1 MTFAL
6 DLPAPSADALAVSNA
21 LGAQI
26 RAEIA
31 RAGGWIDFARYMELA
46 LYAPGLGYYSAG
58 SAKLGA
64 GGDFVTAPELSDLLA
79 RALARTLRHDLE
91 RLAAPAILEVGA
103 GTGALAAQLLE
114 ALADGQPSYL
124 ILETSAELR
133 ERQQRMLARF
143 APRVRWLDRLPERP
157 FEGAII
163 ANEVLDALPV
173 TCFVKRGHRAVPR
186 GVVAR
191 ANELAWADGPS
202 SRELDDAVSAVE
214 RALGRS
220 LEENYRSEI
229 SRSLPAWIRTL
240 ADALEQGSM
249 VLVDYGLV
257 RREYYHEQRSGG
269 TLRCH
274 YRHRA
279 HDDPFV
285 YPGLQDITAWVD
297 FSACA
302 DAAREAGL
310 VVEGFTTQAQFLLAT
325 LAAEPPP
332 NATDSAAVRALS
344 SMKTLV
350 LPGEMGERFKVM
362 LLRKRS
368 SGAALP
374 GRDLRG
380 RL

>member
-1 MTFAL
+1 MSFAV
-6 DLPAPSADALAVSNA
+6 DLPVPSAEALAVSNA
-21 LGAQI
+21 LAGKI

-31 RAGGWIDFARYMELA
+31 RAGWIDFARYMELA

-79 RALARTLRHDLE
+79 RALARTLRHELE
-91 RLAAPAILEVGA
+91 GLRDPAILELGA
-103 GTGALAAQLLE
+103 GTGALAAQLLD
-114 ALADGQPSYL
+114 ALGDAPRAYL
-124 ILETSAELR
+124 ILEPSADLR
-133 ERQQRMLARF
+133 ERQQRTLARF
-143 APRVRWLDRLPERP
+143 APRVRWLERLPERP
-157 FEGAII
+157 FEGAIV

-173 TCFVKRGHRAVPR
+173 SCFVKRGDHAVPR
-186 GVVAR
+186 GVIAR
-191 ANELAWADGPS
+191 GNELSWADGAP
-202 SRELDDAVSAVE
+202 SRELDEAVAAVE

-220 LEENYRSEI
+220 LEPGYRSELAPAL
-229 SRSLPAWIRTL
+229 RAWIGSL
-240 ADALEQGSM
+240 ADVLERGC
-249 VLVDYGLV
+249 VLLVDYGLV
-257 RREYYHEQRSGG
+257 RREYYHEQRSAG

-310 VVEGFTTQAQFLLAT
+310 AVDGFTTQAQFLLST

-332 NATDSAAVRALS
+332 SATDAAALRALS
-344 SMKTLV
+344 ALKTLV

-368 SGAALP
+368 SGSPLP
-374 GRDLRG
+374 GRDLRD